1 MNKNKTAHSSADP
14 GPNLGRRR
22 FLTHSTVAAVG
33 AGALG
38 STLLS
43 PAAWAASA
51 VGDHASATLLRMARD
66 VFPHDRLEDK
76 YYAQVMS
83 PLAKQAAKD
92 TDLQALLKD
101 GVAALDAQ
109 AQQGF
114 GKAYLDIASEADRTT
129 ILKALED
136 TAFFQKIK
144 GDLMMGIYNNQ
155 ELWPRFG
162 YGGSAWEKGGY
173 VNRGYDKND
182 WIEEV

>member
-1 MNKNKTAHSSADP
+1 MNKNKTADSSTKP

-22 FLTHSTVAAVG
+22 FLARSSAAAIGV
-33 AGALG
+33 GALG

-43 PAAWAASA
+43 PAAWAAKA

-76 YYAQVMS
+76 YYAQVLS
-83 PLAKQAAKD
+83 PLAESALADKELA
-92 TDLQALLKD
+92 ALLKD
-101 GVAALDAQ
+101 GVATLDEQ
-109 AQQGF
+109 AQKVF
-114 GKAYLDIASEADRTT
+114 SKAYLDVASEADRVTL
-129 ILKALED
+129 LKAMED

>member
-1 MNKNKTAHSSADP
+1 MHNNKTADCSTRP

-22 FLTHSTVAAVG
+22 FLTRSTAAAVG
-33 AGALG
+33 LGALG

-76 YYAQVMS
+76 YYAQVMN
-83 PLAKQAAKD
+83 PLAEQAGQDA
-92 TDLQALLKD
+92 DLQTLLKD
-101 GVAALDAQ
+101 GVAALDEQ
-109 AQQGF
+109 AKNRF
-114 GKAYLDIASEADRTT
+114 GKVYLEVASEADRVTV
-129 ILKALED
+129 LKALED

-173 VNRGYDKND
+173 VNRGYDEND
-182 WIEEV
+182 WIEGV

>member
-1 MNKNKTAHSSADP
+1 MNKNKSADSSTK
-14 GPNLGRRR
+14 PNLGRRR
-22 FLTHSTVAAVG
+22 FLARSSAAAIGV
-33 AGALG
+33 GALG

-43 PAAWAASA
+43 PAAWAAKA

-76 YYAQVMS
+76 YYAQVLS
-83 PLAKQAAKD
+83 PLAESALADKELA
-92 TDLQALLKD
+92 ALLKD
-101 GVAALDAQ
+101 GVATLDEQ
-109 AQQGF
+109 AQKVF
-114 GKAYLDIASEADRTT
+114 SKAYLDVASEADRVTL
-129 ILKALED
+129 LKAMQD

>member
-1 MNKNKTAHSSADP
+1 MNKNKTAVPS
-14 GPNLGRRR
+14 PNLSRRR
-22 FLTHSTVAAVG
+22 FLARSTVAAVG

-38 STLLS
+38 SALLS

-66 VFPHDRLEDK
+66 VFPHDKLEDK

-83 PLAKQAAKD
+83 PLAEQAAKD
-92 TDLQALLKD
+92 TGLQTLLKD
-101 GVAALDAQ
+101 GVATLDEQ
-109 AQQGF
+109 AKKRF
-114 GKAYLDIASEADRTT
+114 GKVYLEVATEADRVT

-173 VNRGYDKND
+173 VNRGFDEND
-182 WIEEV
+182 WIEGV